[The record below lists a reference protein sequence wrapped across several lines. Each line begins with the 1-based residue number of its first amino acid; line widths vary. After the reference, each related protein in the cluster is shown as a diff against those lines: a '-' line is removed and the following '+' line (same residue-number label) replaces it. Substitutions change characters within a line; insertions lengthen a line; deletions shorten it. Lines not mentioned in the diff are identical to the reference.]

1 MLKTILIS
9 ELGDKT
15 KSYKSG
21 SEGCIYN
28 LADGTKIYKEFDEKT
43 SKEIR
48 YNKKNK
54 LIRLEEI
61 TDILRFIPEINYLVD
76 DDTKKYLLGYV
87 MQKCDGITLDLACFD
102 FEENSVILKK
112 IKHYL
117 EIFKEYNINYIDFK
131 GDNIIVD
138 EQNLETRILDVDNI
152 LIDKFDV
159 DLIPENFERYIING
173 GKINFNGS
181 LFSFNK
187 MVFEILRLNGDRYY
201 EKDNNILRFNHGIGN
216 DIPDSI
222 ADNEYLI
229 DYIDIKKIKKI

>member
-21 SEGCIYN
+21 SEGYIYN
-28 LADGTKIYKEFDEKT
+28 LADATKIYKEFDEQT
-43 SKEIR
+43 SKKIR
-48 YNKKNK
+48 DNKKRK
-54 LIRLEEI
+54 LIMLDEI
-61 TDILRFIPEINYLVD
+61 IDMLRFIPKINFLVD
-76 DDTKKYLLGYV
+76 DDIKKYLLGYV
-87 MQKCDGITLDLACFD
+87 MQNCDGITLDLACFD
-102 FEENSVILKK
+102 FEENLIILKK
-112 IKHYL
+112 IKNYL
-117 EIFKEYNINYIDFK
+117 ETFKKFNINYIDFK

-181 LFSFNK
+181 LFAFNK
-187 MVFEILRLNGDRYY
+187 MVFEILKLNSDRFY
-201 EKDNNILRFNHGIGN
+201 EKDRNILKFKHSIDN
-216 DIPDSI
+216 DINCSI
-222 ADNEYLI
+222 ADNEFLI
-229 DYIDIKKIKKI
+229 DYIDIKKIKKF